1 MNTARKLFYY
11 NGGFLRQKRV
21 RRILSMAGYE
31 LTLGL
36 PDRGDMVAVWG
47 QSPNQYRG
55 QWIAKKRKAG
65 LLRVE
70 DAFLRSVQPGR
81 AGDPPLGLILD
92 RSGCHFDASYPC
104 DLENILRHDPLKD
117 TDLLCRAKQ
126 AIMRIRDNH
135 ISKYNAFETTQSP
148 PAPGYVLVIDQTFGD
163 AALRASGAGKAEFK
177 AMLAAAR
184 REHPDANIIIKSHAE
199 TILGHRRG
207 YFSAADATDTIR
219 LLATPISP
227 WQLFDGAI
235 AVYTISPQM
244 GFEAILA
251 GHTPHVFGQPFY
263 AGWGL
268 SKDRK
273 PITGR
278 TRILSRAQLFAAAMI
293 LYPIWYDPYRDRLC
307 ALEDVLD
314 ILEAQSRA
322 WRDDHRG
329 WVACGIRLWKRPH
342 LQSIFGRSKR
352 IIFQNN
358 LAKAHHTS
366 TRHQRNLMVWASG
379 HQDLAFP
386 TTRIED
392 GFLRSRGLGATLTP
406 PLSLVADR
414 LGIYYDPRAPSQL
427 EQMIADTVTL
437 RPDQKARAERLR
449 QQVIGA
455 GLTKY
460 NAGQTAAE
468 ITGTRR
474 ILVPGQ
480 VEDDASIL
488 TAAGDIK
495 TNLAL
500 LTAVRRAN
508 PDAIILYKPHPDVEA
523 GLRLG
528 AVPDRDAATSADRLL
543 TNTDPG
549 TLLTQIDEVWTMTS
563 LLGFEA
569 LLRNKRV
576 VTYGAP
582 FYAGWGL
589 THDLGRPPTRRVA
602 RPDLLGLL
610 YATLIAYPRYFDP
623 VTRLPCPVEVVV
635 DRLNESAPARHSPI
649 NRALSKLQGL
659 CASRA
664 AFWR

>member
-21 RRILSMAGYE
+21 RRILSLAGYE

-117 TDLLCRAKQ
+117 TDLLCRAEQ

-235 AVYTISPQM
+235 AVYTISSQM

-329 WVACGIRLWKRPH
+329 WVACGMRLWKRPH

-528 AVPDRDAATSADRLL
+528 AVPDRDAAASADRVL